1 MAMVRKDVLDAAA
14 QCVTTDREAAYG
26 APEDNFKRIAKL
38 WSAYSDIDFTAH
50 DVGIYLALVKI
61 GRISSGQVKADNY
74 VDLAG
79 YAACA
84 GEIATERRELIELE
98 S

>member
-1 MAMVRKDVLDAAA
+1 MERKGVLDAAA
-14 QCVTTDREAAYG
+14 QCVTADREATYG
-26 APEDNFKRIAKL
+26 SPEDNFTRIAKL
-38 WSAYSDIDFTAH
+38 WSAYSDIEFSAH
-50 DVGIYLALVKI
+50 DVGIYLALVKV
-61 GRISSGQVKADNY
+61 GRISSGQIKADNY

-84 GEIATERRELIELE
+84 GEIATERRKFIELE